1 MPVTDEF
8 LIYLKDQLADMGPVT
23 SRRMFGGAGLYCD
36 GLIFAIVVDD
46 VLYFKVDDTNRA
58 DYEAAGMGPF
68 VFISDRGQST
78 MGYYEVPAN
87 VLESKEKISQWARTA
102 LDVAESAKKRK
113 PAKTTKTK
121 LKKSD
126 PG

>member
-46 VLYFKVDDTNRA
+46 VLYFKVDDSNRT
-58 DYEAAGMGPF
+58 DYETAGMGPF
-68 VFISDRGQST
+68 IFVSDRGQST
-78 MGYYEVPAN
+78 LSYYEVPAD
-87 VLESKEKISQWARTA
+87 VLENKEKTSQWALKA
-102 LDVAESAKKRK
+102 LVVAQAAKKTKTK
-113 PAKTTKTK
+113 PAKKPKKK
-121 LKKSD
+121 LKKK
-126 PG
+126 

>member
-46 VLYFKVDDTNRA
+46 VLYFKVDDSNRA
-58 DYEAAGMGPF
+58 DYEAAGTEPF
-68 VFISDRGQST
+68 TFTHDKGQ
-78 MGYYEVPAN
+78 MVMNYYEVPVD
-87 VLESKEKISQWARTA
+87 VLENKEKTSQWALKA
-102 LDVAESAKKRK
+102 LDAAQAAKKTKTK
-113 PAKTTKTK
+113 PAKKPKKK
-121 LKKSD
+121 LKKK
-126 PG
+126 